1 MIIGGGVE
9 QIPAYECAIKRGF
22 RIVGTDMNCNAPA
35 LGLADYFLIVS
46 TKDAEGSAAAAIE
59 FNKTHKIDEL
69 PDDQITIFIAFD
81 ENFVFYSWHKKKKN
95 YEKKDKIIEYNELKI
110 VTGQYSNF
118 DVYLNTKEWL
128 NDLSIE
134 RIPNPGSLRFI
145 INREKGQLIRNVVWQ
160 WGGGY
165 KDIFECKKINYFL
178 LPKEK
183 KEKINKKF

>member
-1 MIIGGGVE
+1 MKKLLGIIVVILSFNTQSSAFE
-9 QIPAYECAIKRGF
+9 ISMVFKTHLKCDMIKREYNPNNDL
-22 RIVGTDMNCNAPA
+22 RID
-35 LGLADYFLIVS
+35 
-46 TKDAEGSAAAAIE
+46 
-59 FNKTHKIDEL
+59 KTHKIDEL